1 MIALVTDS
9 TAYLTKQEAIS
20 LGVHVVPTGYTIGG
34 KQFQET
40 YGDCNGD
47 FEPLLAR
54 TPNCTTSQAPIHA
67 FSRVFKKLV
76 SNGYDVL
83 CIVMSSR
90 LSGTYSCASIA
101 AQPIPEDRIRVV
113 DSLAIAGSLNLLM
126 KYASALVREGHPLDN
141 IARMVEDA
149 RSRAGIIFSVSSMD
163 TLRRSG
169 RIGII
174 RQSVGTILNIRP
186 VLLCEDG
193 AISAC
198 GSARGSREL
207 IHELTG
213 HIPKDAKKII
223 LQHLSDSALMEPLAE
238 ELRALFPEAEFSAAP
253 VGPVIAINIGLGAV
267 GVSWIR

>member
-1 MIALVTDS
+1 
-9 TAYLTKQEAIS
+9 
-20 LGVHVVPTGYTIGG
+20 
-34 KQFQET
+34 
-40 YGDCNGD
+40 
-47 FEPLLAR
+47 
-54 TPNCTTSQAPIHA
+54 
-67 FSRVFKKLV
+67 
-76 SNGYDVL
+76 
-83 CIVMSSR
+83 
-90 LSGTYSCASIA
+90 
-101 AQPIPEDRIRVV
+101 
-113 DSLAIAGSLNLLM
+113 M

-141 IARMVEDA
+141 IARMVEAA

-223 LQHLSDSALMEPLAE
+223 LQHLSDSCVNGTAGGG
-238 ELRALFPEAEFSAAP
+238 AAGVVP
-253 VGPVIAINIGLGAV
+253 GGGILCGAGRPGDCNQYWAGCCW
-267 GVSWIR
+267 GVVDQISSKPSPGKT

>member
-9 TAYLTKQEAIS
+9 TAYLTKQEAVS
-20 LGVHVVPTGYTIGG
+20 LGVHVIPTGYTIGG
-34 KQFQET
+34 KQYQET

-54 TPNCTTSQAPIHA
+54 TPNCTTSQASILSFA
-67 FSRVFKKLV
+67 KTFEKLV
-76 SNGYDVL
+76 EGGYDVL

-101 AQPIPEDRIRVV
+101 AQSMPQEKIRVV
-113 DSLAIAGSLNLLM
+113 DSLAVAGSLNLLV
-126 KYASALVREGHPLDN
+126 KYASALVREGHPLSS
-141 IARMVEDA
+141 IAQMVEQA
-149 RSRAGIIFSVSSMD
+149 RANAGIVFSVSSMD

-186 VLLCEDG
+186 VLLCEEG

-198 GSARGSREL
+198 SSARGSREL
-207 IHELTG
+207 VHEMVKRV
-213 HIPKDAKKII
+213 PKNAKKII
-223 LQHLSDSALMEPLAE
+223 LQHLSDSTLIEPLVE
-238 ELRALFPEAEFSAAP
+238 ELCTSFSQAEFSIAP

-267 GVSWIR
+267 GLSWIQ